1 MLFLHILS
9 DGGICSALVVAT
21 LAALFSAADVSFEMM
36 SSRDFFVLSTLPDRQ
51 ILEKLIGGDKVKR
64 LANYV
69 GMIEVCSSLK
79 LDSMHVHEI
88 KNNSI
93 CDRST
98 VHEHSLF

>member
-1 MLFLHILS
+1 M
-9 DGGICSALVVAT
+9 G
-21 LAALFSAADVSFEMM
+21 VSFEMI

-64 LANYV
+64 PANYV
-69 GMIEVCSSLK
+69 GMIKVRSSLK
-79 LDSMHVHEI
+79 PDSMPVHEI